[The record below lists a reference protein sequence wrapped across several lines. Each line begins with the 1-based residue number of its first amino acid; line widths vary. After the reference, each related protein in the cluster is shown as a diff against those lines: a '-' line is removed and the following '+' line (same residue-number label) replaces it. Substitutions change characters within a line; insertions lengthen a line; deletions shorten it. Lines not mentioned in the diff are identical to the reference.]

1 VIKVG
6 HECARAGPSPSNA
19 IIHPT
24 DGTPVICGY
33 VDSTDRTVRVWSGA
47 GTFAMLAYA
56 NVFLG
61 CLALFLEMVELA
73 PVWPEEQTEA
83 L

>member
-1 VIKVG
+1 
-6 HECARAGPSPSNA
+6 
-19 IIHPT
+19 
-24 DGTPVICGY
+24 
-33 VDSTDRTVRVWSGA
+33 VRVWSGA

-73 PVWPEEQTEA
+73 PLWTEDQTEA